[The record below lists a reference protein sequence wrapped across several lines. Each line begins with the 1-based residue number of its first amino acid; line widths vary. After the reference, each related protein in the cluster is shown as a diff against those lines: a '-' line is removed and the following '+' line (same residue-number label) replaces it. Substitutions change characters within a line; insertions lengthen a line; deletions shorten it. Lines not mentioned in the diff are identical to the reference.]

1 MKKRYIIPLAVLVQ
15 YSTLTYAAQ
24 PKSVKYVE
32 DLKTE
37 NNEPFAHYIVKCNNG
52 ATVDVSAWDDNKLW
66 CLAKG
71 EKATC
76 KKKQIKIAKKACK
89 GV

>member
-1 MKKRYIIPLAVLVQ
+1 MKKQYLTAIITGLSLSCSVI
-15 YSTLTYAAQ
+15 AAQ
-24 PKSVKYVE
+24 PKSVKYIE
-32 DLKTE
+32 DIVTD
-37 NNEPFAHYIVKCNNG
+37 NDDIYSHYIVKCNNG
-52 ATVDVSAWDDNKLW
+52 VSVDVSAWDDKKLW

-71 EKATC
+71 KKATC